1 MEVIVGR
8 KYKHFKGHIIK
19 VICIAKD
26 SEDLKELVI
35 YEHIDTNEIW
45 AREKT
50 MFLSKV
56 DKQKYP
62 DVEQTYRFELIN
74 D

>member
-1 MEVIVGR
+1 MEVIVGK

-19 VICIAKD
+19 VLCIAKD

-35 YEHIDTNEIW
+35 YEHLDTKEIW
-45 AREKT
+45 AREKE

-62 DVEQTYRFELIN
+62 NVEQTYRFEIIH